1 MATAQGRTT
10 IRRKPRQGDPGIA
23 GCIHRQTVWAAGI
36 EYRNDE
42 AETTGTRF
50 LDIVLV
56 MTGVNAFNAFKCI
69 KTHIAT
75 AAHLNTSTNVL
86 STTYWQPFNQMLP
99 VYTPFLLAPN
109 AKITFL
115 SGNEIQIMEANGT
128 TVKALISG
136 NRTGGNG
143 IRFAAGVDISNLLS
157 SKWYVDENGYM
168 RSTSGKIAE
177 FVISDNSLISSYNE
191 RSGTAYPMIMLN
203 WAGNSYDKK
212 GFIPMRGYP
221 DPQGAY
227 PEQFRDGGAFNVV
240 ENNRNLRNT
249 SPSVNSCAAQAAYVV
264 KSNRDMTGL
273 NRDYGFVTND
283 INWSKRNFEQ
293 HSVACAVYDTDNKWH
308 IDAYKDPTSG
318 IWSDATEQA
327 NGDVDLLPEIF
338 DFVYSSNWLID
349 NKETSLNGFYL
360 PHRSTLLRFINNSV
374 SAFLHGGEP
383 NSWHV
388 NNRLS
393 FVFKIIAMHG
403 SHDFSIYPPS
413 PVYPDPNYT
422 MWYNESGAPITT
434 YITLTQGDSLEILFC
449 NGSYQLIKRNV

>member
-56 MTGVNAFNAFKCI
+56 MTGVNTFNAFKCI
-69 KTHIAT
+69 KTHIST

-86 STTYWQPFNQMLP
+86 SATYWQPFNQMLP

-109 AKITFL
+109 AKISFL
-115 SGNEIQIMEANGT
+115 SGNEIQIMGANGT

-136 NRTGGNG
+136 NGTGSSG

-177 FVISDNSLISSYNE
+177 FVISGNSLVSTYDE
-191 RSGTAYPMIMLN
+191 RSTSGFPLIELKWTN
-203 WAGNSYDKK
+203 NTSDKK
-212 GFIPMRGYP
+212 GYIPMY
-221 DPQGAY
+221 GAGEDAMQY
-227 PEQFRDGGAFNVV
+227 IFGGAFNVLQ
-240 ENNRNLRNT
+240 NNRDLREDLPIN
-249 SPSVNSCAAQAAYVV
+249 VYAAQAGYVV
-264 KSNRDMTGL
+264 KSNRDVTGQ
-273 NRDYGFVTND
+273 NRDFGFFTNT

-293 HSVACAVYDTDNKWH
+293 HSVACAVYEDETPTWH
-308 IDAYKDPTSG
+308 IDANKTNG
-318 IWSDATEQA
+318 VWSDAA
-327 NGDVDLLPEIF
+327 IRYDAKPEIF
-338 DFVYSSNWLID
+338 DFVYSSNWLVSD
-349 NKETSLNGFYL
+349 LRASGDTFGFPL
-360 PHRSTLLRFINNSV
+360 PHKGDLLRFIKS
-374 SAFLHGGEP
+374 SITTFMYGETA
-383 NSWHV
+383 NAWHV

-393 FVFKIIAMHG
+393 FIFKIVARYDSKSFAIL
-403 SHDFSIYPPS
+403 PPS
-413 PVYPDPNYT
+413 PVYPDPNET
-422 MWYNESGAPITT
+422 IWMNSSGTRITGS
-434 YITLTQGDSLEILFC
+434 ITLQKGNSLEILFC
-449 NGSYQLIKRNV
+449 NGVYQLIKANI

>member
-56 MTGVNAFNAFKCI
+56 MTGVNTFNAFKCI
-69 KTHIAT
+69 KTHIST

-86 STTYWQPFNQMLP
+86 SATYWQPFNQMLP

-109 AKITFL
+109 AKISFL
-115 SGNEIQIMEANGT
+115 SGNEIQIMGANGT

-136 NRTGGNG
+136 NGTGSSG

-177 FVISDNSLISSYNE
+177 FVISGNSLISTYDE
-191 RSGTAYPMIMLN
+191 TGGTAYPMITLN

-212 GFIPMRGYP
+212 GYIPMRGEIDQGLYP
-221 DPQGAY
+221 VEY
-227 PEQFRDGGAFNVV
+227 RDGGAFNVV
-240 ENNRNLRNT
+240 ENKRNLRNT
-249 SPSVNSCAAQAAYVV
+249 DFTPYNIRAAQAAYVV

-273 NRDYGFVTND
+273 NRDYGYVTND

-293 HSVACAVYDTDNKWH
+293 HSVACAVYDPDTDWH
-308 IDAYKDPTSG
+308 IDALKDETTG
-318 IWSDATEQA
+318 IWDDVTKHA
-327 NGDVDLLPEIF
+327 NGDYDLLPEIF
-338 DFVYSSNWLID
+338 DFVYSSNWLIRND
-349 NKETSLNGFYL
+349 VNTELSLKL
-360 PHRSTLLRFINNSV
+360 PHKNDLLRFINNSV
-374 SAFLHGGEP
+374 SVFLHGEEP
-383 NSWHV
+383 NLWHI

-403 SHDFSIYPPS
+403 SYPIRINP
-413 PVYPDPNYT
+413 PAPYPAT
-422 MWYNESGAPITT
+422 AWYNESGDPIIT
-434 YITLTQGDSLEILFC
+434 YITLTQGNSLEILFC